1 MRFLC
6 VHMTEGFFYMTGVK
20 ARVRS
25 LGTLGMGEVVLK
37 VDVDKYSSPLQITD
51 R

>member
-25 LGTLGMGEVVLK
+25 LGTLGMG
-37 VDVDKYSSPLQITD
+37 DVFAFLLPGMAGH
-51 R
+51 